1 MSSWLHYPTYSK
13 DPAMPAN
20 YLGIALA
27 SCLSKLL
34 ELCNLMLFQM
44 CSALPTCILGSR
56 GASLL
61 IFVLDYWRLV
71 QSKVRFALLD
81 MSKAFDLYGLLF
93 ELLLK
98 QNLPCPVICFLLQWY
113 SSQSLHCFSH
123 FVWFFYVAALWKSAC
138 PELHLLQ
145 VAFCVEFGIF
155 PIVVMEH
162 WLTRQHHCRAFRILF
177 ISSMEH
183 YCKLLAKL
191 SPLVLVQHV
200 FLSVAYILGVF

>member
-1 MSSWLHYPTYSK
+1 MCNSTIKSWKIRQKVLDVWSCSVCATKFSFQIVSFIYWPVAAWICIWMSSWLHYPTYSK

-44 CSALPTCILGSR
+44 CSALPTCILGLLYW
-56 GASLL
+56 SL
-61 IFVLDYWRLV
+61 YWIIEGWCIH
-71 QSKVRFALLD
+71 QGSKVQFDLLD
-81 MSKAFDLYGLLF
+81 MSKAFDLVDHGLLF

-123 FVWFFYVAALWKSAC
+123 FVCFF
-138 PELHLLQ
+138 
-145 VAFCVEFGIF
+145 
-155 PIVVMEH
+155 M
-162 WLTRQHHCRAFRILF
+162 WLNWHVLNF
-177 ISSMEH
+177 IH
-183 YCKLLAKL
+183 YRWRF
-191 SPLVLVQHV
+191 V
-200 FLSVAYILGVF
+200 